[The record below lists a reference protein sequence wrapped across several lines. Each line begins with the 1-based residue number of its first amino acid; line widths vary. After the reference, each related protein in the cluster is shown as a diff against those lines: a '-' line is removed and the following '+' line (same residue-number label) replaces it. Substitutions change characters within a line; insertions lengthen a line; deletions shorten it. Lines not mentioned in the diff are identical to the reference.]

1 MIIYCAGG
9 KVKMAKDYQQL
20 LEELHTG
27 QIEEFEIDTDEFMEF
42 QKILMNFNYRKN
54 VVGTAKRGGGA
65 RYHYERSE

>member
-1 MIIYCAGG
+1 MIISCAGG
-9 KVKMAKDYQQL
+9 KVKMTKDYQKL

-27 QIEEFEIDTDEFMEF
+27 QIEEFEIDTDEFMDF

>member
-1 MIIYCAGG
+1 
-9 KVKMAKDYQQL
+9 MAKDYQKL
-20 LEELHTG
+20 LEELHAG
-27 QIEEFEIDTDEFMEF
+27 QIEEFEIETAEFMEF